1 MVRRES
7 KADAPAM
14 TDRLVAVMGPSG
26 AGKDALIAYARPR
39 VDPARVVFGHRYITR
54 PADAGGENH
63 VSLSP
68 AEFAARR
75 TAGLFALSW
84 ASHGLGYAIGGEL
97 DLWLGCG
104 LVVVVNIARAAWP
117 DAARRYP
124 GLTGILV
131 TAAPEILA
139 QRLAAR
145 GREDQAAILERLA
158 RDVPLP
164 DDPAIHRLD
173 NSGDL
178 AAAGEAFLRLVT
190 GSG

>member
-1 MVRRES
+1 MGRS
-7 KADAPAM
+7 TGPPAM
-14 TDRLVAVMGPSG
+14 RGRLVAVMGPSG
-26 AGKDALIAYARPR
+26 AGKDALIGYVRPR
-39 VDPARVVFGHRYITR
+39 VDPACIIFGHRYITR

-75 TAGLFALSW
+75 AAGLFALTW
-84 ASHGLGYAIGGEL
+84 ESHGLGYGIGGEVE
-97 DLWLGCG
+97 LWLGRG
-104 LVVVVNIARAAWP
+104 LVVVVNIARAAWS
-117 DAARRYP
+117 DAAARYP
-124 GLTGILV
+124 GLTGVLV

-139 QRLAAR
+139 HRLAAR
-145 GREDQAAILERLA
+145 GREGQAAILERLA

-164 DDPAIHRLD
+164 DHPALHRLD

-178 AAAGEAFLRLVT
+178 AVAGEAFLRFVT